1 MTFFLQKVKIFAIGA
16 LGYTILEVLFRGYT
30 HWSMTITGGVC
41 FLFLYQMSGRDEKAP
56 LWQKCL
62 KGAVIITAIEYMV
75 GCIVNLWLGWNV
87 WDYSSYPFNFLG
99 QVCLAF
105 TLLWFMLCIPLFY
118 SVRFLR
124 NTRFSRFS
132 R

>member
-1 MTFFLQKVKIFAIGA
+1 MTFFAQKVKIFVIGA
-16 LGYTILEVLFRGYT
+16 VGYTILEVLFRGYT

-41 FLFLYQMSGRDEKAP
+41 FVFLYQMNARDEKAP
-56 LWQKCL
+56 LWQKGL
-62 KGAVIITAIEYMV
+62 KGALIITSIEFMV

-87 WDYSSYPFNFLG
+87 WDYSGYSFNFLG

-105 TLLWFMLCIPLFY
+105 TLLWFILCIPLLY
-118 SVRFLR
+118 SVRFFR
-124 NTRFSRFS
+124 TARFSRLS